1 MGLTTRKLKTII
13 LVNRLINR
21 LRDMSLNKNYFQDI
35 IWGNKLFVNAQFVL
49 SLVNLLSKFGRG
61 ETDLQSVFMYANAIK
76 KQNKIK
82 LYDELRK
89 EVEEILYLENE
100 IKEGRISEG
109 NKELINFV
117 LSSTVTIFTTK
128 ITRKG

>member
-1 MGLTTRKLKTII
+1 MATS
-13 LVNRLINR
+13 N
-21 LRDMSLNKNYFQDI
+21 DMLNDI
-35 IWGNKLFVNAQFVL
+35 VWGNKLFANAQFIL
-49 SLVNLLSKFGRG
+49 GLVTLLSKYVKG
-61 ETDLQSVFMYANAIK
+61 ETDLQSVFNYANAIK

-89 EVEEILYLENE
+89 EIEEILYLETE
-100 IKEGRISEG
+100 IKEGRVSEE